1 MKTGD
6 LDLTVQIA
14 SDNPTCP
21 DENSIRQWVD
31 GIPGNSPLHGE
42 MTIRIVDKEEG
53 TRLNRQYRGK
63 DGPTNVLSFAY
74 NNNAGPAQ
82 PISGDIVICA
92 PVVEKEALEQN
103 KDVRSHWAHMV
114 VHGTLHLLGHDHL
127 DEKQAEA
134 MEALEQ
140 SIMAGFGYANP
151 YNENDH

>member
-21 DENSIRQWVD
+21 DENSIRQWVA
-31 GIPGNSPLHGE
+31 GISNNSPLHGE
-42 MTIRIVDKEEG
+42 MTIRIVEEEEG
-53 TRLNRQYRGK
+53 AQLNRQYRGK
-63 DGPTNVLSFAY
+63 DGPTNVLSFSY
-74 NNNAGPAQ
+74 NNAASPVRT
-82 PISGDIVICA
+82 IYGDIVICA

-127 DEKQAEA
+127 NEKQAEA

-140 SIMAGFGYANP
+140 SIMAGFGYGNP
-151 YNENDH
+151 YNENNH